1 MLQQEFK
8 DLHIKDV
15 LVRRNTD
22 KSGEKFL
29 WPDIHH
35 MHFHKV
41 VLGMFFME
49 KSYEDKRFW
58 LVNIAKWGMTVRDL
72 QNHNLKNLYNSAL
85 KISGEKYN
93 DLHVFLKKYPPL

>member
-15 LVRRNTD
+15 LVRRNID

-35 MHFHKV
+35 MHFQKG

-49 KSYEDKRFW
+49 KSYEDKRF
-58 LVNIAKWGMTVRDL
+58 
-72 QNHNLKNLYNSAL
+72 
-85 KISGEKYN
+85 
-93 DLHVFLKKYPPL
+93 